1 MSITSTRKVSVTS
14 VVSSKQERTYPLGGP
29 TESFVEQI
37 DTNNNVSVGSDF
49 DENNRNQAFAQN
61 SKKSEDKKQKSKE
74 KEVSLSNSVSYTSN
88 TLEALEASGVFE
100 TEETYAATPNVNVN
114 KIGIYDNNQSM
125 IDADN
130 NEKRKQNS
138 LKNLYENNQL
148 IEEVDKLI

>member
-49 DENNRNQAFAQN
+49 DENNRNQAFAQ
-61 SKKSEDKKQKSKE
+61 SSQKSEDKKQKSKE
-74 KEVSLSNSVSYTSN
+74 KEVSLSNGVSYTSN

-100 TEETYAATPNVNVN
+100 TEETHSTAPNVN
-114 KIGIYDNNQSM
+114 KIGIYGNNQSM

-138 LKNLYENNQL
+138 LKSLYEKNQM